1 MILKNIVSGFLC
13 FASLTATAQVR
24 QLTLNEAIATS
35 LQNNYNILLAQ
46 TDASLAALDR
56 SYANYAFLPA
66 LSATSGVL
74 WNVNNQKQVLA
85 DGSKRE
91 RPDIKSNAITG
102 SMNLNWTLFDGLR
115 MFINRNRLGQLVALG
130 ELQIKSQVV
139 NTVAQVMQLYY
150 DVVRQQQQLAAIEEQ
165 MRLSEERLK
174 LAQYKFDVGTGA
186 KPDLLQAQ
194 IDLNGQRSAALTQ
207 QTAIIKI
214 KEQLNQLLVLPLE
227 TDFLVADTTIEYND
241 TLTLDAVR
249 TGITA
254 TNPEL
259 LIAQKNIDLANLDL
273 RIRRAERLPVLQFNS
288 AYNFNR
294 SNNVTVINP
303 FQPLFNRLHGLNYG
317 FSASVPIFN
326 AFNNRRLTKAAEI
339 NVRAQQLLLDQ
350 SRVTINTSVVNAWR
364 DYDLSKRTLKLE
376 EENMLLVRENLFIAR
391 ERYRLGIT
399 TFIELREAQQSLS
412 DASFRLIQS
421 RYNTKVAEIELM
433 RLRGELVR

>member
-1 MILKNIVSGFLC
+1 MKKIFSALIC
-13 FASLTATAQVR
+13 FAALQATAQLR

-56 SYANYAFLPA
+56 SYADFAFLPT
-66 LSATSGVL
+66 LNGSAGVL

-91 RPDIKSNAITG
+91 RPDIKSNAIT
-102 SMNLNWTLFDGLR
+102 SSLNLNWTLFDGLR
-115 MFINRNRLGQLVALG
+115 MFINRDRLGQLEELG
-130 ELQIKSQVV
+130 ELQIKSQVI

-150 DVVRQQQQLAAIEEQ
+150 DVVRQQQQLAALEEQ

-214 KEQLNQLLVLPLE
+214 KEQLNLLLVQPLE

-249 TGITA
+249 TGVTA

-273 RIRRAERLPVLQFNS
+273 RIRRAERLPTVQFNS

-303 FQPLFNRLHGLNYG
+303 FQPLFNRLHGFNYG

-350 SRVTINTSVVNAWR
+350 SRITINTSVVNAWR

-376 EENMLLVRENLFIAR
+376 EDNMLLVRENLFIAR

-412 DASFRLIQS
+412 DAAFRLIQA

>member
-1 MILKNIVSGFLC
+1 MILKKIVSAFFC
-13 FASLTATAQVR
+13 FASLTATAQLR

-56 SYANYAFLPA
+56 SYADFAFLPTLNGTA
-66 LSATSGVL
+66 GIL
-74 WNVNNQKQVLA
+74 WNSNNQKQVLA

-91 RPDIKSNAITG
+91 RSDIKSNAIN
-102 SMNLNWTLFDGLR
+102 SSLNLNWTLFDGLR
-115 MFINRNRLGQLVALG
+115 MFINRDRLGQLEQLG
-130 ELQIKSQVV
+130 ELQIKAQVI
-139 NTVAQVMQLYY
+139 NTVADVMQLYY
-150 DVVRQQQQLAAIEEQ
+150 DVVRQQQQLAALEEQ

-207 QTAIIKI
+207 QTTIIKI

-249 TGITA
+249 TGINA

-259 LIAQKNIDLANLDL
+259 LIAQKNIEIANLDL
-273 RIRRAERLPVLQFNS
+273 RVRRAERFPVLQFNS

-317 FSASVPIFN
+317 FSATVPIFN

-350 SRVTINTSVVNAWR
+350 SRITINTSVVNAWR

-376 EENMLLVRENLFIAR
+376 EDNMLLVRENLFIAR

-412 DASFRLIQS
+412 DAAFRLIQA

>member
-1 MILKNIVSGFLC
+1 LKKIFSALIC
-13 FASLTATAQVR
+13 FAALQATAQLR

-56 SYANYAFLPA
+56 SYADFAFLPT
-66 LSATSGVL
+66 LNGSAGVL

-91 RPDIKSNAITG
+91 RPDIKSNAIT
-102 SMNLNWTLFDGLR
+102 SSLNLNWTLFDGLR
-115 MFINRNRLGQLVALG
+115 MFINRDRLGQLEELG
-130 ELQIKSQVV
+130 ELQIKSQVI

-150 DVVRQQQQLAAIEEQ
+150 DVVRQQQQLAALEEQ

-214 KEQLNQLLVLPLE
+214 KEQLNLLLVQPLE

-249 TGITA
+249 TGVTA

-273 RIRRAERLPVLQFNS
+273 RIRRAERLPTVQFNS

-303 FQPLFNRLHGLNYG
+303 FQPLFNRLHGFNYG

-350 SRVTINTSVVNAWR
+350 SRITINTSVVNAWR

-376 EENMLLVRENLFIAR
+376 EDNMLLVRENLFIAR

-412 DASFRLIQS
+412 DAAFRLIQA